1 MGELMDDNIRR
12 AALRAAAK
20 TAILVSLAG
29 CYEMHVLPPR
39 SERSDDAGAV
49 ADSGRDAVDAHV
61 AIDAGPPPRDLGT
74 PNCAELLDRLAIHV
88 PETPTDDGWAWGA
101 QFSDESARN
110 DARVGACCMELE
122 NASETDTPLVRSG
135 EPLAMACCDVIV
147 NTQNLVG
154 SSSLGCTPWGPSC
167 PPEMDEADDVAFG

>member
-20 TAILVSLAG
+20 TAILLSLTG
-29 CYEMHVLPPR
+29 CYELHLRPLR
-39 SERSDDAGAV
+39 SERSDDAGAP
-49 ADSGRDAVDAHV
+49 S
-61 AIDAGPPPRDLGT
+61 
-74 PNCAELLDRLAIHV
+74 CAALLDRLAISL
-88 PETPTDDGWAWGA
+88 PEPPPDDSWAWGA
-101 QFSDESARN
+101 HFSEPSARN
-110 DARVGACCMELE
+110 DAQVGACCMELE
-122 NASETDTPLVRSG
+122 AASRTETPLVTIG

-167 PPEMDEADDVAFG
+167 PPEMDDADDVAFG